1 MATGTLGEKTEQ
13 SVEMAP
19 SPEAEP
25 AHPKRP
31 PRKVVLG
38 ALGAA
43 IVAALVW
50 WIWFS
55 GPAVPPNVIEVSGRI
70 EGDDAA
76 VAAKTSGR
84 IREILVREGDVVKAG
99 ATLAVLDE
107 DQAQDRVA
115 QFESALEQSKAQEQ
129 MAFSQIDV
137 LQQQLHAS
145 ELGVG
150 QSSSDAEGRVAQAEA
165 QQAAAESSL
174 VQAETNLKMAE
185 FNRDAYAKLL
195 AKDAV
200 SRQQALLYQTNAETQ
215 AGVVAAAKKQ
225 ADAARAAVVTAK
237 ANLSNPEI
245 RKAQTAGIAYQIAQQ
260 RAQVAAARAGV
271 ARAQAQLS
279 EVASNRKDLQVIAPF
294 DGTVATRTAEPGE
307 VVAAGTPILT
317 LIDLNRIYLRGF
329 VPGGQIG
336 RVRLGQPARV
346 YLDSSPTQ
354 PLDAVVSRVDPQAS
368 FTPENTY
375 FRDDRVKQV
384 VGIKLQLR
392 NPEGFAKPG
401 MPADGEILVDGSQ
414 WPKTKRHR

>member
-1 MATGTLGEKTEQ
+1 MATGIVGEKAEQ
-13 SVEMAP
+13 SVGVTP
-19 SPEAEP
+19 LPEAEP
-25 AHPKRP
+25 PHPKRP

-38 ALGAA
+38 VLGAA

-70 EGDDAA
+70 EGDDSA

-107 DQAQDRVA
+107 QQAEDRVA
-115 QFESALEQSKAQEQ
+115 QCESALEQSKAQEQ
-129 MAFSQIDV
+129 MALSQIDV

-150 QSSSDAEGRVAQAEA
+150 QSSNDAEGRVAQAEA
-165 QQAAAESSL
+165 QQAAAESAL
-174 VQAETNLKMAE
+174 VQAEANLKMAE
-185 FNRDAYAKLL
+185 FNRDAYARLL

-200 SRQQALLYQTNAETQ
+200 SRQQALLYQTNADTQ

-225 ADAARAAVVTAK
+225 AEAARAAVVTAK
-237 ANLSNPEI
+237 ANLTNPEI
-245 RKAQTAGIAYQIAQQ
+245 RKAQTASIQYQIAQQ

-271 ARAQAQLS
+271 ARANAQLS
-279 EVASNRKDLQVIAPF
+279 EVASNRRDLHVIAPF

-307 VVAAGTPILT
+307 VIAAGTPILT
-317 LIDLNRIYLRGF
+317 MVDLNQIYLRGF

-346 YLDSSPTQ
+346 YLDSSPNQ

-401 MPADGEILVDGSQ
+401 MPADGEILVEGSH
-414 WPKTKRHR
+414 WPGTKRHR